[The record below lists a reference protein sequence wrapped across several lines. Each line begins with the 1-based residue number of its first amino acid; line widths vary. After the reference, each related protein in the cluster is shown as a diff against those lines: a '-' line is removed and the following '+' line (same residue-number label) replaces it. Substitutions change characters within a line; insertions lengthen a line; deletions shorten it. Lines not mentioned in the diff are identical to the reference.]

1 MNAIQFSE
9 NCSKMSGSQVYKKFA
24 NKVDFKILNVKE
36 QYHVKLYNL
45 EAIGGN
51 SMKIFG
57 SQDHKEYLIE
67 GDF

>member
-1 MNAIQFSE
+1 MNAIQFRE
-9 NCSKMSGSQVYKKFA
+9 NCSKMFGSQDHKKIA
-24 NKVDFKILNVKE
+24 NEVDYKILNVKE

-45 EAIGGN
+45 KAIGGN
-51 SMKIFG
+51 SMKISG